1 METARAVVEK
11 AQYSDPAATEYMTRT
26 IIERR
31 NKVVATWINGVAPVV
46 DPELTG
52 DGTLTFKN
60 AAVDAGAAT
69 PGGRYT
75 LGWFNFD
82 NQSNTATPVGE
93 PETITGTT
101 AKAPS
106 GVSGDYVGV
115 TITGEHPDHPGWSRP
130 SRFYFR
136 KTADGWMLVGVE
148 RG

>member
-1 METARAVVEK
+1 MPLKPTDTASDAAVTTV
-11 AQYSDPAATEYMTRT
+11 MTPSVP
-26 IIERR
+26 I
-31 NKVVATWINGVAPVV
+31 VATP
-46 DPELTG
+46 TC
-52 DGTLTFKN
+52 T
-60 AAVDAGAAT
+60 
-69 PGGRYT
+69 
-75 LGWFNFD
+75 
-82 NQSNTATPVGE
+82 